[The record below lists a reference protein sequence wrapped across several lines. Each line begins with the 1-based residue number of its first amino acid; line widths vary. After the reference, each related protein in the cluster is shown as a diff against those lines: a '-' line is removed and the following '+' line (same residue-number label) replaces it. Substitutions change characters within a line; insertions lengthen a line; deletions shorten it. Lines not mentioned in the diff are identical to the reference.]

1 MYKLKK
7 CKKCGK
13 ETRNKKFC
21 SQSCAAI
28 FNNIGI
34 RRHGKEPKKFKCLT
48 CNKEIISNR
57 KRKFCSNE
65 CQGNYMYTQNIKK
78 WLKNEISGL
87 SSNGK
92 NTSHFVKKYMIQTFG
107 NKCRIC
113 NWSEINTSTGK
124 IPIQLDHIDGNFR
137 NCRPENLQLLCP
149 NCHSLTST
157 FGSLNSKNGFN
168 AMERRR

>member
-34 RRHGKEPKKFKCLT
+34 RRHGKEPALCINCGKKT
-48 CNKEIISNR
+48 DSYI
-57 KRKFCSNE
+57 RKFCSHR
-65 CQGNYMYTQNIKK
+65 CQHAFKYKQTVEK
-78 WLKNEISGL
+78 WLNEEISGL
-87 SSNGK
+87 SKSGK
-92 NTSHFVKKYMIQTFG
+92 DTRSFVKKYIIETFG
-107 NKCRIC
+107 NKCQKC
-113 NWSEINTSTGK
+113 GWDKVNPSTDK
-124 IPIQLDHIDGNFR
+124 VPIQLHHIDGNFR

-149 NCHSLTST
+149 NCHSLTPT

-168 AMERRR
+168 ANERRRL